1 MTTEPVP
8 VWPGEFVGLPDVGN
22 IFVRSAP
29 ALSENAQP
37 AVFVHGLGGASTN
50 WTDLMDVLR
59 RPAAGGSKPD
69 LPALDGEALDLPGFG
84 YSPVPADGDYSVTGR
99 ARAVIGLI
107 EQRRNGPVH
116 LVGNSLGGAVCTRVA
131 ALRPDLIRTLT
142 LISPALPDLWPRP
155 LPLRVSVLCAP
166 GLGAW
171 VLRRVGLI
179 PAEVRTAT
187 VVKDVYAD
195 PALMHPVRYAEATA
209 EVLRRD
215 ELDYHNA
222 VMIAS
227 ARGPGRRVHPARP
240 ALAVAGRGPGQC
252 AHAGAV
258 RQPRPAGPLGP
269 GRPGGP
275 GVPARP
281 GRGAAADRARRDDG
295 AVHLGGQGDPRTAQL
310 GRQGRAVRRA
320 AVRARAGRG
329 RGSRLSPA
337 AALRWPAHADLRAPG
352 DPGHRGPARR
362 AGRGGP
368 RPRVRGRDRRGDH
381 RGGPG
386 PAAAPA
392 QPGAGPRRARARPGR
407 PAGQRVLRG
416 QLPGRGRGST
426 GRRSAGGC
434 RRPGPPRT
442 CPRWSPRRCRT

>member
-22 IFVRSAP
+22 VFVRSAP
-29 ALSENAQP
+29 ALSGSAQP

-69 LPALDGEALDLPGFG
+69 LPALHGEALDLPGFG

-99 ARAVIGLI
+99 AKAVIGLI

-116 LVGNSLGGAVCTRVA
+116 LIGNSLGGAVCTRVA

-171 VLRRVGLI
+171 ALRRVGLI

-215 ELDYHNA
+215 ELDYHNE

-227 ARGPGRRVHPARP
+227 AR
-240 ALAVAGRGPGQC
+240 ALIAEY
-252 AHAGAV
+252 
-258 RQPRPAGPLGP
+258 
-269 GRPGGP
+269 
-275 GVPARP
+275 
-281 GRGAAADRARRDDG
+281 
-295 AVHLGGQGDPRTAQL
+295 T
-310 GRQGRAVRRA
+310 
-320 AVRARAGRG
+320 
-329 RGSRLSPA
+329 
-337 AALRWPAHADLRAPG
+337 
-352 DPGHRGPARR
+352 
-362 AGRGGP
+362 
-368 RPRVRGRDRRGDH
+368 
-381 RGGPG
+381 
-386 PAAAPA
+386 
-392 QPGAGPRRARARPGR
+392 
-407 PAGQRVLRG
+407 
-416 QLPGRGRGST
+416 
-426 GRRSAGGC
+426 
-434 RRPGPPRT
+434 RPGPLSLWRDAARVSAPTLVLYGSHDRLVRSALAGRAARVFQRARVVVLPQTGHVAMMERPTWVAREIRALLSSVARAQRT
-442 CPRWSPRRCRT
+442 AARRSVPGLAGAGGAG